1 MRKWERQPAWI
12 YNEHA
17 GGSGTTCS
25 DLHLD
30 PDIELTNIIPK
41 SAQTEDISKENKY
54 CLSGFFFKLS
64 DLRLPV
70 EDIETFVAGA
80 ESSLPT
86 VSVPESQQDSD
97 SCQDIGVVRKA
108 CRTIGDFLDNF
119 LLLYMPD
126 YGN

>member
-54 CLSGFFFKLS
+54 CLSAIFFFKL
-64 DLRLPV
+64 RLQV
-70 EDIETFVAGA
+70 EDIETFVAGHL
-80 ESSLPT
+80 SLM
-86 VSVPESQQDSD
+86 
-97 SCQDIGVVRKA
+97 C
-108 CRTIGDFLDNF
+108 
-119 LLLYMPD
+119 LYHSRILIPPRISE
-126 YGN
+126 

>member
-1 MRKWERQPAWI
+1 MWKWERDNRPGFTCI
-12 YNEHA
+12 EHA
-17 GGSGTTCS
+17 GGSGSS

-41 SAQTEDISKENKY
+41 SAQTEENKY
-54 CLSGFFFKLS
+54 CLSVISKKLL
-64 DLRLPV
+64 DLRLQV

-97 SCQDIGVVRKA
+97 SCQDIRVVRKHVEQLV
-108 CRTIGDFLDNF
+108 TF
-119 LLLYMPD
+119 
-126 YGN
+126 